1 MLDLIATLVVFQ
13 EFCYVIFSVECDA
26 DLRSHQLMEVM
37 DLTFCKYSRIGIWT
51 RTVRLISGASVAA
64 E

>member
-1 MLDLIATLVVFQ
+1 MLDLIVVFD
-13 EFCYVIFSVECDA
+13 FVILSVGVYDA
-26 DLRSHQLMEVM
+26 DLRSSHQLMEVM

>member
-1 MLDLIATLVVFQ
+1 MLDLIATLVVFSSV
-13 EFCYVIFSVECDA
+13 VILSVGYDA
-26 DLRSHQLMEVM
+26 DLRSHQVMEVM